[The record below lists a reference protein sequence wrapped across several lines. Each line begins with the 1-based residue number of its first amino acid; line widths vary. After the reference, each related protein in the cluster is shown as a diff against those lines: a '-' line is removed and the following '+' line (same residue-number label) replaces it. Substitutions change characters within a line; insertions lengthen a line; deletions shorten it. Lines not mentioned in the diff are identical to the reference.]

1 MRNYLIRRAIQLIP
15 VFLGAILITFI
26 ILSLVSNPF
35 AAMMENPKI
44 RREDIQAL
52 IHAWGFDLPIYLRFF
67 KWLGSVLQ
75 GNWGPSLLYP
85 GYSAKEVILRA
96 LPITLQVMGFSLIL
110 SIIVA
115 IPLGVISAVR
125 QYSKLDYGL
134 TVFSFFGMSM
144 PTFWFGLMMMIVFS
158 VWLKRPSGLPF
169 LPPGGIQTPGIE
181 SAAFFPR
188 ILNRMEHLL
197 MPVVVLAMNSVGYW
211 VRYQRSFMLE
221 VLHQDYLRTARAK
234 GLEERKVIYKHALR
248 NALIPIIT
256 LIALTI
262 PGVVSGAAI
271 TEYVFNIPGMGQ
283 LLLQSEL
290 KNDYPTAMLTLIFVT
305 FLVVISNLLA
315 DIVYSIV
322 DPRIRY
328 T

>member
-197 MPVVVLAMNSVGYW
+197 MPIVVLAMNSVGYW

>member
-115 IPLGVISAVR
+115 IPLGIISAVR

-197 MPVVVLAMNSVGYW
+197 MPIVVLAMNSVGYW

-290 KNDYPTAMLTLIFVT
+290 KNDYPTAMLTLILVT

>member
-115 IPLGVISAVR
+115 IPLGIISAVR

-197 MPVVVLAMNSVGYW
+197 MPVIVLAMNSIGYW

>member
-1 MRNYLIRRAIQLIP
+1 MRNYLIRRAFQLIP
-15 VFLGAILITFI
+15 VFLGAILITFV
-26 ILSLVSNPF
+26 ILSLVKSPF
-35 AAMMENPKI
+35 AAMMENPRI

-52 IHAWGFDLPIYLRFF
+52 ERAWGFNLPIYLRFF

-85 GYSAKEVILRA
+85 GYTAKAVIARA
-96 LPITLQVMGFSLIL
+96 LPVTLQLMGFSLVL
-110 SIIVA
+110 SVA
-115 IPLGVISAVR
+115 VAVPLGILSAVR

-144 PTFWFGLMMMIVFS
+144 PTFWFGLMMMVVFS
-158 VWLKRPSGLPF
+158 IWLHRPSGLPL
-169 LPPGGIQTPGIE
+169 LPPGGIMTPGME

-188 ILNRMEHLL
+188 LFDRFEHLL
-197 MPVVVLAMNSVGYW
+197 MPVVVLAMNSIGYW

-234 GLEERKVIYKHALR
+234 GLEERRVIYKHALR

-256 LIALTI
+256 LVALSV
-262 PGVVSGAAI
+262 PGIVSGAAI
-271 TEYVFNIPGMGQ
+271 TEFVFNIPGMGQ
-283 LLLQSEL
+283 LLLQAEI
-290 KNDYPTAMLTLIFVT
+290 KADYPTAMLTLIMIT
-305 FLVVISNLLA
+305 FLVIISNLAA
-315 DIVYSIV
+315 DIVYSLV

>member
-1 MRNYLIRRAIQLIP
+1 MRNYLIRRTLQLIP
-15 VFLGAILITFI
+15 VLLGAILISFV

-67 KWLGSVLQ
+67 KWLGSVTK

-85 GYSAKEVILRA
+85 GYSAKEVILRSI
-96 LPITLQVMGFSLIL
+96 PITIQVMGLSLIL
-110 SIIVA
+110 SVVIA
-115 IPLGVISAVR
+115 IPLGIISAVR

-158 VWLKRPSGLPF
+158 VWLKRPSGLPL

-181 SAAFFPR
+181 SAALMPR
-188 ILNRMEHLL
+188 ILDRVQYLL
-197 MPVVVLAMNSVGYW
+197 MPVIVLAMNAIGYW

-256 LIALTI
+256 LIALSI
-262 PGVVSGAAI
+262 PGIVSGAAI

-283 LLLQSEL
+283 LLLQSEI
-290 KNDYPTAMLTLIFVT
+290 KNDYPTAMLILILFT
-305 FLVVISNLLA
+305 FLVIISNLVA
-315 DIVYSIV
+315 DIVYSLV

>member
-1 MRNYLIRRAIQLIP
+1 MRNYLIRRTLQLIP
-15 VFLGAILITFI
+15 VFLGAILITFV

-67 KWLGSVLQ
+67 KWLGSVIK

-96 LPITLQVMGFSLIL
+96 LPITLQVMGL
-110 SIIVA
+110 STVLSVVVA
-115 IPLGVISAVR
+115 IPLGIISAVR
-125 QYSKLDYGL
+125 QYSRLDYGL

-158 VWLKRPSGLPF
+158 VWLKRPSGLPL

-181 SAAFFPR
+181 SAALMPR
-188 ILNRMEHLL
+188 VLDRVQYLL
-197 MPVVVLAMNSVGYW
+197 MPVIVLAMFSVGYW

-256 LIALTI
+256 LVALSI
-262 PGVVSGAAI
+262 PGIVSGAAI

-283 LLLQSEL
+283 LLLQSEI
-290 KNDYPTAMLTLIFVT
+290 KSDYPTAMLILILFT
-305 FLVVISNLLA
+305 FLVIISNLIA
-315 DIVYSIV
+315 DIVYSLV

>member
-1 MRNYLIRRAIQLIP
+1 MRNYLIRRALQLIP
-15 VFLGAILITFI
+15 VFLGAILISFI

-67 KWLGSVLQ
+67 KWLGSVFQ

-96 LPITLQVMGFSLIL
+96 LPITLQVMGLSLVL
-110 SIIVA
+110 SIVVA
-115 IPLGVISAVR
+115 VPLGIISAVR

-158 VWLKRPSGLPF
+158 VWLKRPSGLPL
-169 LPPGGIQTPGIE
+169 LPPGSIQTPGIE
-181 SAAFFPR
+181 SAALIPR
-188 ILNRMEHLL
+188 ILDRVQYLI
-197 MPVVVLAMNSVGYW
+197 MPVIVLAMNSIGYW

-271 TEYVFNIPGMGQ
+271 TEFVFNIPGMGQ
-283 LLLQSEL
+283 LLLQSEI
-290 KNDYPTAMLTLIFVT
+290 KNDYPTAMLILIFFT
-305 FLVVISNLLA
+305 FLVIISNLIA
-315 DIVYSIV
+315 DIVYSLV

>member
-1 MRNYLIRRAIQLIP
+1 MRNYLIRRTLQLIP

-96 LPITLQVMGFSLIL
+96 LPITLQVMGLSLVL

-115 IPLGVISAVR
+115 IPLGIISAVR

-197 MPVVVLAMNSVGYW
+197 MPVVVLALNSVGYW

-262 PGVVSGAAI
+262 PGIVSGAAI

-305 FLVVISNLLA
+305 FLVVVSNLLA

>member
-197 MPVVVLAMNSVGYW
+197 MPIVVLAMNSVGYW

-290 KNDYPTAMLTLIFVT
+290 KNDYPTAMLTLILVT

>member
-1 MRNYLIRRAIQLIP
+1 MRNYLIRRTIQLIP

-115 IPLGVISAVR
+115 IPLGIISAVR

-197 MPVVVLAMNSVGYW
+197 MPVIVLAMNSIGYW

>member
-1 MRNYLIRRAIQLIP
+1 MKNYLIRRTLQLIP
-15 VFLGAILITFI
+15 VFLGAVLISFI

-44 RREDIQAL
+44 RHEDIQAL

-75 GNWGPSLLYP
+75 GKWGPSLLYP
-85 GYSAKEVILRA
+85 GYSAKEIILRA
-96 LPITLQVMGFSLIL
+96 LPITLQVMGLSLIL
-110 SIIVA
+110 SIVVA
-115 IPLGVISAVR
+115 IPLGIISAVR
-125 QYSKLDYGL
+125 QYSRLDYGL
-134 TVFSFFGMSM
+134 TIFSFFGMSM

-158 VWLKRPSGLPF
+158 VWLKRPSGLPL

-181 SAAFFPR
+181 SAALIPR
-188 ILNRMEHLL
+188 ILDRVQYLL
-197 MPVVVLAMNSVGYW
+197 MPVVVLAMFSVGPW

-234 GLEERKVIYKHALR
+234 GLEGRKVIYKHALR

-256 LIALTI
+256 LIALSI
-262 PGVVSGAAI
+262 PGVISGAAI

-283 LLLQSEL
+283 LLLQSEI
-290 KNDYPTAMLTLIFVT
+290 KNDYPTAMLILILFT
-305 FLVVISNLLA
+305 FLVIVSNLIA
-315 DIVYSIV
+315 DIVYSLV